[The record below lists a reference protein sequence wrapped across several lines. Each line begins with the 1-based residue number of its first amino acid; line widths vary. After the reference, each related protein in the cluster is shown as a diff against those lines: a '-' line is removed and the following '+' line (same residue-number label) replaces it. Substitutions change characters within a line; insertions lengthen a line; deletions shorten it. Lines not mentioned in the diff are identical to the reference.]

1 MSVLF
6 IVASHTDSI
15 NGRDM
20 HLVEIVLDDAV
31 FSLILSIDE
40 ELVVNGFHV
49 VRQVSALLRQ
59 KENFDDLAIC

>member
-40 ELVVNGFHV
+40 ELVVNGFHI
-49 VRQVSALLRQ
+49 VRQVSALL
-59 KENFDDLAIC
+59 